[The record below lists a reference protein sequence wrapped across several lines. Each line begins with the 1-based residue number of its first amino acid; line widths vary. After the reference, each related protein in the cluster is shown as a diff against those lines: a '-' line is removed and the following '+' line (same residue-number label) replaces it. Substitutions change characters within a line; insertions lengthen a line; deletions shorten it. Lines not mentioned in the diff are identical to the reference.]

1 MACTLIT
8 FVFQK
13 ARMKYMALVVVFVL
27 LLFSCFSQDTGYLH
41 KQTTSPKATIFSL
54 GAGGQYGFI
63 FAHSEAVENTKG
75 SYPYGAEILLS
86 WQRNDRQAWDLCN
99 CYPRKG
105 LLLAYYNY
113 DKNILG
119 KGVVSAYFL
128 EPSYRLG
135 KRIFFSFKAAAGLVY
150 LTKPHHP
157 DRNPNNMSYS
167 SAVSGYVMLGTGIWI
182 RLHDKWWINPS
193 ISYQHISNGGMR
205 EPNKGINWPTAG
217 LAINYTPHLMPYFSS
232 ERSKDKYWK
241 ARPPRW
247 DIGLFGMPKRSIQ
260 DSGQGKRVLLFG
272 LQLQAGKQV
281 GRINALTVGME
292 ITSDRSLYLK
302 LKKDNTEASSI
313 RAGLLGG
320 HEFLLGKFI
329 FSQRL
334 GVYLFDQ
341 TPYYDALFH
350 CWGIHFRS
358 NKHIG
363 MGLNL
368 KAHRHIAEYID
379 FRIVYSFQH

>member
-1 MACTLIT
+1 
-8 FVFQK
+8 
-13 ARMKYMALVVVFVL
+13 MKNMALLFVFVL

-41 KQTTSPKATIFSL
+41 RPAITSKTNIFNL
-54 GAGGQYGFI
+54 GAGAQYGFI

-75 SYPYGAEILLS
+75 SYPYGTEILLS
-86 WQRNDRQAWDLCN
+86 WQRNDRKSWDLCN

-113 DKNILG
+113 DNDVLGSSIL
-119 KGVVSAYFL
+119 SAYFL
-128 EPSYRLG
+128 EPAYRLS
-135 KRIFFSFKAAAGLVY
+135 KHIFFSFKGAAGLAY

-157 DRNPNNMSYS
+157 GRNPNNMSYS
-167 SAVSGYVMLGTGIWI
+167 SAVSGYVLVGTGIWI
-182 RLHDKWWINPS
+182 RLHDKWSINPS
-193 ISYQHISNGGMR
+193 LNYQHISNGGMR

-217 LAINYTPHLMPYFSS
+217 LAINYTPHPIPYFSS

-241 ARPPRW
+241 GRPPRW
-247 DIGLFGMPKRSIQ
+247 DIGLFGMPRRSEQ
-260 DSGQGKRVLLFG
+260 DSGQSKRVLMLGF
-272 LQLQAGKQV
+272 QVQAAKQV
-281 GRINALTVGME
+281 GRINTLAIGME
-292 ITSDRSLYLK
+292 ITGDRSLYLK
-302 LKKDNTEASSI
+302 LKKDSIKASAI
-313 RAGLLGG
+313 RAGLLAG

-350 CWGIHFRS
+350 CWGIYFRA
-358 NKHIG
+358 NKHMG

-379 FRIVYSFQH
+379 LRLVYSF

>member
-1 MACTLIT
+1 
-8 FVFQK
+8 
-13 ARMKYMALVVVFVL
+13 MALLFIFLL
-27 LLFSCFSQDTGYLH
+27 LLFPCLSQDTGRLH
-41 KQTTSPKATIFSL
+41 RPAIASKTNIFNL
-54 GAGGQYGFI
+54 GVGGQYGFI

-86 WQRNDRQAWDLCN
+86 WQRNDRKSWDLCN

-113 DKNILG
+113 DNKVLG
-119 KGVVSAYFL
+119 SGIASAYFL

-135 KRIFFSFKAAAGLVY
+135 KHIFFSFKGAAGLAY
-150 LTKPHHP
+150 LTRPQHP
-157 DRNPNNMSYS
+157 DRNPGNLSYS
-167 SAVSGYVMLGTGIWI
+167 SAVSGYLLAGTGIWI

-193 ISYQHISNGGMR
+193 INYQHISNGGMR

-217 LAINYTPHLMPYFSS
+217 LAINYTPHPMPYFSGK
-232 ERSKDKYWK
+232 RSTDKYWK
-241 ARPPRW
+241 SRSFRW
-247 DIGLFGMPKRSIQ
+247 DIGLFGMPRRWVQ
-260 DSGQGKRVLLFG
+260 DSSQSKRVLLLG
-272 LQLQAGKQV
+272 LQLQAARLV

-292 ITSDRSLYLK
+292 ITGDRSLYLK
-302 LKKDNTEASSI
+302 LKKDSAEASPI

-320 HEFLLGKFI
+320 HEFLLGKFR
-329 FSQRL
+329 FNQRL

-350 CWGIHFRS
+350 CWGIHFQA

-379 FRIVYSFQH
+379 FRLVYSFE

>member
-1 MACTLIT
+1 
-8 FVFQK
+8 
-13 ARMKYMALVVVFVL
+13 MKRMALLFGFVL

-41 KQTTSPKATIFSL
+41 KRTTFPKTNIFSV

-63 FAHSEAVENTKG
+63 FAHSEEVENTKG

-86 WQRNDRQAWDLCN
+86 WQRNDRQSWDLCN

-105 LLLAYYNY
+105 LLVGYYNY
-113 DKNILG
+113 DNNVLG
-119 KGVVSAYFL
+119 SGIVSAYFL

-135 KRIFFSFKAAAGLVY
+135 KHIFFSFKGAAGLTY
-150 LTKPHHP
+150 LTKPYHSS
-157 DRNPNNMSYS
+157 RNPNNMSYS
-167 SAVSGYVMLGTGIWI
+167 SAVNGYLLVGTGIWI

-193 ISYQHISNGGMR
+193 FNYQHISNGGMR

-217 LAINYTPHLMPYFSS
+217 LAINYIPNPLPYYSS
-232 ERSKDKYWK
+232 ERSIDKYWK
-241 ARPPRW
+241 VKPIRW
-247 DIGLFGMPKRSIQ
+247 DIGLFGIPKRPVQ
-260 DSGQGKRVLLFG
+260 DSGQSKRVLLLG

-292 ITSDRSLYLK
+292 ISGDRSLYLK
-302 LKKDNTEASSI
+302 LKKDSTQASPI
-313 RAGLLGG
+313 RAGLVGG

-334 GVYLFDQ
+334 GVYVFDQ
-341 TPYYDALFH
+341 TPYYNALFH
-350 CWGIHFRS
+350 CWGIHFQA

-363 MGLNL
+363 VGLNL

-379 FRIVYSFQH
+379 FRLVYSLRSF